1 MGGHSEIMMEMKALR
16 FGTWVAAAVSTL
28 CLVGGVGAQESLD
41 KGKSP
46 AQLFASDCSICHK
59 SAQGLAKTGG
69 LLGLD
74 NFLRTHYTA
83 SRETASAIANYLK
96 SVDAAAA
103 GRATRRTAKGDG
115 KAPPDGRKKS
125 GVMSGGTK
133 GAGRKPDAAPDKSK
147 PSVSRS
153 SEPKQTEI
161 LAPEPKSTESRPLP
175 AGEAKPAEGA
185 KPK

>member
-1 MGGHSEIMMEMKALR
+1 MEMKTLG
-16 FGTWVAAAVSTL
+16 FVTWVAAAGSIL
-28 CLVGGVGAQESLD
+28 FLVGGAGAQESLD

-59 SAQGLAKTGG
+59 SAQGLAKSGG
-69 LLGLD
+69 LFGLD

-96 SVDAAAA
+96 SVDAAAP
-103 GRATRRTAKGDG
+103 GRATKRTAKGDG
-115 KAPPDGRKKS
+115 KTPRDDRKKS
-125 GVMSGGTK
+125 GVKPGGTR
-133 GAGRKPDAAPDKSK
+133 GAGRKPDAAADKSTEPK
-147 PSVSRS
+147 PSVLRS

-161 LAPEPKSTESRPLP
+161 LAPEPKSTESRPIP

-185 KPK
+185 KPE